1 MRKAI
6 AIALLVLGGSVL
18 MAAQRQNNP
27 SQNPGRPIFE
37 ARCAACHGLDGHG
50 GEAPNI
56 ATAPAVQA
64 LSDAQLTTVIHDGH
78 TGGMPGFASML
89 SDAEIASVVSFLREL
104 QHGVGPAVQGNV
116 TNGKTLFFGSAGCS
130 QCHAIKGEGG
140 FMAADLSSVPLPADD
155 IRSAITSPPV
165 SSTGVLTTVIL
176 KNGRKISG
184 LARNEDN
191 FSIQMIDTKGAL
203 VSIEKADT
211 SKIDRATV
219 PYMPSDYATKLTPS
233 DLQDL
238 VAYVASQV
246 SAPGGG
252 RGRRRQQ

>member
-6 AIALLVLGGSVL
+6 AIALLVLGGSAL
-18 MAAQRQNNP
+18 LAAQRQNNP
-27 SQNPGRPIFE
+27 SQNPGRPIYE
-37 ARCAACHGLDGHG
+37 AHCAACHGLDGRG

-56 ATAPAVQA
+56 INTPAVQA
-64 LSDAQLTTVIHDGH
+64 LSDAQLAAVIHDGH

-89 SDAEIASVVSFLREL
+89 SDAEIASVVGFLREL
-104 QHGVGPAVQGNV
+104 QHGGASTVQGNV
-116 TNGKTLFFGSAGCS
+116 ANGKTLFFGSAGCS

-140 FMAADLSSVPLPADD
+140 FLGADLSSVPLSVDD
-155 IRSAITSPPV
+155 IRGVITSPPA
-165 SSTGVLTTVIL
+165 SSTDVLTTVVL
-176 KNGRKISG
+176 KNGRKFAG

-191 FSIQMIDTKGAL
+191 FSIQMIDVKGAL
-203 VSIEKADT
+203 ISIEKADT

-219 PYMPSDYATKLTPS
+219 PYMPSDYATKLTAS

-238 VAYVASQV
+238 VAYVTSQA
-246 SAPGGG
+246 SAPGG

>member
-1 MRKAI
+1 MRTAI
-6 AIALLVLGGSVL
+6 AIVLLVLGGSAL
-18 MAAQRQNNP
+18 LAAQRQNDP
-27 SQNPGRPIFE
+27 SENAGRPIFE
-37 ARCAACHGLDGHG
+37 SRCAACHGLDGHG

-56 ATAPAVQA
+56 ATAPDVQA

-89 SDAEIASVVSFLREL
+89 SDAEIASVVSFLRVL
-104 QHGVGPAVQGNV
+104 QHGGAATVQGNPA
-116 TNGKTLFFGSAGCS
+116 NGKTLFFGSAGCS
-130 QCHAIKGEGG
+130 ECHAIKGEGG
-140 FMAADLSSVPLPADD
+140 FMAADLSSVPLTSDD
-155 IRSAITSPPV
+155 IRGAITSPPV
-165 SSTGVLTTVIL
+165 LPSDVLTTVIL

-184 LARNEDN
+184 LSRNEDN

-219 PYMPSDYATKLTPS
+219 PYMPSDYETKLTPS

-238 VAYVASQV
+238 VAYLASQT
-246 SAPGGG
+246 SASGGG
-252 RGRRRQQ
+252 RGRRRMP

>member
-6 AIALLVLGGSVL
+6 AIVLLVLGGSVIG
-18 MAAQRQNNP
+18 AAQRQNNP

-37 ARCAACHGLDGHG
+37 AHCAACHGLDGHG

-56 ATAPAVQA
+56 VTTPDVQA
-64 LSDAQLTTVIHDGH
+64 LTDAQLTAVIHDGH

-89 SDAEIASVVSFLREL
+89 SDAEITSVVSFLREL
-104 QHGVGPAVQGNV
+104 QHGGASTVQGNV
-116 TNGKTLFFGSAGCS
+116 ANGKTLFFGSAGCS

-140 FMAADLSSVPLPADD
+140 FIAADLSGVPLSADD

-165 SSTGVLTTVIL
+165 SSADVLTTVVL
-176 KNGRKISG
+176 KNGRKLSG

-203 VSIEKADT
+203 VSIEKANT

-233 DLQDL
+233 GLQDL
-238 VAYVASQV
+238 VAYVASQA
-246 SAPGGG
+246 STAGG